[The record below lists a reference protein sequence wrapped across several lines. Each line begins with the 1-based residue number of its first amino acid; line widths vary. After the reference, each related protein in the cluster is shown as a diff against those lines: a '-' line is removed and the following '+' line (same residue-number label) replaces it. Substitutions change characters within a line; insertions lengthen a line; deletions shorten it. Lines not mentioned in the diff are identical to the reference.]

1 MTVDQILTVLNA
13 GGFDQFI
20 GQAETETFECKREP
34 YQLGQDRDGYELAKD
49 VSSLANATGG
59 FIIVG
64 LHTERDDATFTDT
77 VRRVRL
83 LDRALIDPQRYENII
98 NNWIVPPPRFTVQFY
113 ATSADPNRGL
123 FAIHVPEQPQSERP
137 FLMARVV
144 SDTDRRLEIVCGFA
158 ERKVAN
164 SQPTSVR
171 DLHQFFRQG
180 RQFSQ
185 VIAARFDALE
195 ARLTATR
202 PAPPV
207 ERDLDAIIER
217 ALDAVNMQT
226 RRALTLI
233 AYPTERT
240 ELRTIF
246 QPQQPSIYW
255 HLEHPPRPRRDGWD
269 MATLDEARIIDG
281 TFLRVQNGNRKVL
294 ELWRDGLFLF
304 AGEAEADFYCWG
316 RRPDEPKI
324 NSLTLVE
331 AVLNFAEFY
340 GLVIA
345 DMEPEP
351 TEFQVEIDFRNFLK
365 DGIATFMM
373 PYSIRSFD
381 QQWGRGEHFNAP
393 TAKARRGVPFRRAE
407 ILDGPAAAYRIV
419 REIYAWLGMNEQH
432 IPYVRSEDGRTFID
446 RTRFTNT

>member
-1 MTVDQILTVLNA
+1 MTIEQILTVLTA
-13 GGFDQFI
+13 GDFDQFI
-20 GQAETETFECKREP
+20 GQAETETFECKRQP
-34 YQLGQDRDGYELAKD
+34 YQLGYDRDECELAKD

-59 FIIVG
+59 FIIIG

-77 VRRVRL
+77 VRRVGL

-98 NNWIVPPPRFTVQFY
+98 NNWIVPGPRFAVQFY
-113 ATSADPNRGL
+113 PTNADPNRGL

-137 FLMARVV
+137 FLIARVV

-158 ERKVAN
+158 ERKAAS

-185 VIAARFDALE
+185 AIAARFDALE

-217 ALDAVNMQT
+217 ALDAVDMQT
-226 RRALTLI
+226 RRALTLT
-233 AYPTERT
+233 AYPTELT

-255 HLEHPPRPRRDGWD
+255 RLEHPPRPRRDGWD

-281 TFLRVQNGNRKVL
+281 TFLRVQNGNRMLL
-294 ELWRDGLFLF
+294 ELYRGGLFLF
-304 AGEAEADFYCWG
+304 AGQAEAHFYCWG

-324 NSLTLVE
+324 NSLALIE
-331 AVLNFAEFY
+331 ATLNFAEFY
-340 GLVIA
+340 GLVVA

-351 TEFQVEIDFRNFLK
+351 AEFQVEIDFRNLLK
-365 DGIATFMM
+365 DGIPTFMM
-373 PYSIRSFD
+373 PDSIRDFN
-381 QQWGRGEHFNAP
+381 QQFGTGQHFNAP
-393 TAKARRGVPFRRAE
+393 GAQARRSVLLQRE
-407 ILDGPAAAYRIV
+407 LMLDGPAAAYRIV
-419 REIYAWLGMNEQH
+419 REIYVWFGMNEQQ
-432 IPYVRSEDGRTFID
+432 IPYVRSEDGRTFTD
-446 RTRFTNT
+446 RTLFPTT